1 MLWWLLRQLNSE
13 DPKTRAEAARKLGA
27 SGAPQAVVP
36 LIAALRDKDREVRKA
51 VVEAL
56 GKIADPRATAALI
69 ETLQKNISLRSV
81 VIVALGR
88 SEDPRALAAVEE
100 ALKNERDESAWL
112 SLVKVAAS
120 SGSPKT
126 RQVLLDE
133 ALRKL
138 EVARYRKA
146 AVEALEH
153 LSWQPADERG
163 RAIQAVFREDWT
175 AAVAL
180 GPKAVEPLGW
190 ALPRAEAARAL
201 ARLGDQRAV
210 GALTAVLQR
219 SPSEEQK
226 LAAVEAL
233 GAIGGLDAA
242 KALAAFVL
250 VLEDLECSLSRAALA
265 ALKRIQPEILG
276 PGVSRLLDRTFS
288 QLNTRKRAAMLN
300 LLERFGGP
308 EDVPALCEAAGD
320 RELGE
325 KGVAVLARILLGA
338 GDQIAVD
345 ALRSIAALEG
355 VAQNEAEWAKVKEL
369 TRRELVRRGTP
380 FAEDQ
385 ILSGST

>member
-1 MLWWLLRQLNSE
+1 L
-13 DPKTRAEAARKLGA
+13 
-27 SGAPQAVVP
+27 
-36 LIAALRDKDREVRKA
+36 
-51 VVEAL
+51 
-56 GKIADPRATAALI
+56 
-69 ETLQKNISLRSV
+69 ET
-81 VIVALGR
+81 
-88 SEDPRALAAVEE
+88 
-100 ALKNERDESAWL
+100 
-112 SLVKVAAS
+112 
-120 SGSPKT
+120 
-126 RQVLLDE
+126 
-133 ALRKL
+133 
-138 EVARYRKA
+138 ARYRKA

-153 LSWQPADERG
+153 LSWRPADERG

-180 GPKAVEPLGW
+180 GPKAVEPLSW

-226 LAAVEAL
+226 LAAVESL
-233 GAIGGLDAA
+233 SAIGGLDAA
-242 KALAAFVL
+242 KALAAFVF
-250 VLEDLECSLSRAALA
+250 VLEDPECRLSRAALA

-276 PGVSRLLDRTFS
+276 PGMSRLLDRTFS

-300 LLERFGGP
+300 LLERFGRPG
-308 EDVPALCEAAGD
+308 DVPALIEAAQD
-320 RELGE
+320 RELGQ
-325 KGVAVLARILLGA
+325 KAVAVLARILLGA

-355 VAQNEAEWAKVKEL
+355 VAANEAEWAKVKEL
-369 TRRELVRRGTP
+369 TRRELVRRGAL